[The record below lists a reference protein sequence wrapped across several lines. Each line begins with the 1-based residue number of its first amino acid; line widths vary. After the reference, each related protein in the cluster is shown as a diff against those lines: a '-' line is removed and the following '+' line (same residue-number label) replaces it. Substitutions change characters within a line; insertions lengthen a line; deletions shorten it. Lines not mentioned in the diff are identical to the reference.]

1 MYSPYRKQKY
11 KSPFMNKMHERF
23 IRTRKKFK
31 TLVNRFMEKGHERLT
46 MMLIPHSEKKIFNFQ
61 ISNFTIAFFVVVL
74 VVIVVFSIISL
85 NDHETSQTQISKLS
99 NLSKNR
105 EGQIMAFK
113 KRTNF
118 TTRNFVRFEKQIK
131 HLAASIGVDKKT
143 FILPHYS
150 RGGVDYSVNSEMRKK
165 YGKNFSFPEE
175 IKELDRLNNNVMRST
190 DQLTRINS
198 FMDNLKQVMNY
209 TPSLWPVAG
218 GGFIT
223 SRYGYRAS
231 PYLVFIPV
239 WILHGGPVPT
249 LKVPLPELFVLY
261 VLWADTDFV
270 LLSPTVMVLQQDT
283 LICKLPELVLA
294 AQSAKAKSSAPWVI
308 PDEQPVTICIMK

>member
-1 MYSPYRKQKY
+1 
-11 KSPFMNKMHERF
+11 
-23 IRTRKKFK
+23 
-31 TLVNRFMEKGHERLT
+31 
-46 MMLIPHSEKKIFNFQ
+46 
-61 ISNFTIAFFVVVL
+61 
-74 VVIVVFSIISL
+74 
-85 NDHETSQTQISKLS
+85 
-99 NLSKNR
+99 
-105 EGQIMAFK
+105 MAFK

-231 PYLVFIPV
+231 PFTGVSSLHTGVDIAWWPGSNIKSTAAGVVRSVGFMGGYGLCVVITHRYGFTTRYAHMQAARVSVGSTVRKGQIIGTMGNTGRTTGYHLHYEVILGNSPIDPHPYLASKF
-239 WILHGGPVPT
+239 
-249 LKVPLPELFVLY
+249 
-261 VLWADTDFV
+261 
-270 LLSPTVMVLQQDT
+270 
-283 LICKLPELVLA
+283 
-294 AQSAKAKSSAPWVI
+294 
-308 PDEQPVTICIMK
+308 